1 MQHSARKIHALCSN
15 CHRFTSICFIYL
27 SLSLFFFLS
36 LPLPIL
42 LSFLPPFL
50 LSLSS
55 PFLLLNSL
63 LSFSLPSSFFLFPL
77 PSSFPPIFFS
87 FAPSNFPRTWPPSRR
102 PGLWLCI
109 YGVNCDLWLIRAP
122 FALFKS
128 PPPKLIKNE
137 TVQKRFV
144 FCFLVSHDLMLFD
157 VRCHQLMG

>member
-128 PPPKLIKNE
+128 PPPLNSLKTKLFKNDL
-137 TVQKRFV
+137 FSV
-144 FCFLVSHDLMLFD
+144 FL
-157 VRCHQLMG
+157 CHMT

>member
-77 PSSFPPIFFS
+77 PSSFPPIFFHL
-87 FAPSNFPRTWPPSRR
+87 PPQISHEHGHL
-102 PGLWLCI
+102 PGDQVYGYVSMVLIVI
-109 YGVNCDLWLIRAP
+109 YGSLGPLLPFSKAP
-122 FALFKS
+122 PLNSLKTKLFKNDLFS
-128 PPPKLIKNE
+128 
-137 TVQKRFV
+137 V
-144 FCFLVSHDLMLFD
+144 FL
-157 VRCHQLMG
+157 CHMT